1 MFDPQTAPIFKAVK
15 LSKIFSLKLVRF
27 FEVVFFLLFLFSLIN
42 IYSPIPFNF
51 KLPLN
56 LLYFSFFFWG
66 IFFLY
71 RCFFNQKLKNPEIK
85 NPENLA
91 EFLDFEAAKAV
102 DFALLNEGDFT
113 LLLLLYLLSS
123 DKLGFIPKRLLLDQ
137 EKIKNELKEKII
149 GTRKDLREVE
159 ETLSLILRK
168 TWRKITIFDLLPALI
183 ETEPLLREF
192 LESRHLSKDDVKEV
206 CLWQKRILSEEER
219 KKRFWE
225 KENLLRKGA
234 LFEDWTAGYT
244 INLDDFSTDLTRR
257 ERNNLLSETFLH
269 KKEIERLENALIKTE
284 RNCALLVGDV
294 GVGRTEIIKNFVRKI
309 NQGES
314 FPSLNYQ
321 RVLEIDMPLLISTG
335 KRGGDINGILKL
347 IFEEAV
353 AAGNVILVIKDIH
366 NFINR
371 EVNVESADNV
381 DISFVLS
388 QYISFPS
395 FRLIG
400 TTTYEGFHKIVQ
412 QVPEIQSQFEKIEIK
427 SPTKKETLL
436 ILEDE
441 VLKIEE
447 EAKVFF
453 PFQSIKEIIDLSDRY
468 IQTVPFPKKAVDLL
482 EEVVI
487 YALRVKGTQEIT
499 PDVVEAL
506 ISEKTEI
513 PVEKVAQKEK
523 EVLLNLEDL
532 IHQRLI
538 DQEEAVSEVAN
549 ALRRARADIQ
559 ERKKTIGNF
568 LFLGPTGVGK
578 TETAKCLAKV
588 YFGSEK
594 KMIRLDMSEYQ
605 TLDSIDRL
613 IGTPTEPGYFT
624 TKVREDPFSLILLD
638 EIEKA
643 HPNILNLFLQ
653 VFDEGN
659 LTDGAGRSVDFK
671 NTIIIATSNAGA
683 ELIWEAVKE
692 GKNLEEYKEEFI
704 DELLKEGIF
713 KPEFLNRFDAVII
726 YKPLSK
732 ENLEKVAEVMLEDLK
747 KGLFE
752 KNIKFLPS
760 KDLIQKIVELGFN
773 PQFGAREMRRVIQ
786 NKIENNIAKAILAGE
801 IKEGNEI
808 EVDPITFEVKLIK

>member
-1 MFDPQTAPIFKAVK
+1 
-15 LSKIFSLKLVRF
+15 
-27 FEVVFFLLFLFSLIN
+27 
-42 IYSPIPFNF
+42 
-51 KLPLN
+51 
-56 LLYFSFFFWG
+56 
-66 IFFLY
+66 
-71 RCFFNQKLKNPEIK
+71 
-85 NPENLA
+85 
-91 EFLDFEAAKAV
+91 
-102 DFALLNEGDFT
+102 
-113 LLLLLYLLSS
+113 
-123 DKLGFIPKRLLLDQ
+123 
-137 EKIKNELKEKII
+137 
-149 GTRKDLREVE
+149 
-159 ETLSLILRK
+159 
-168 TWRKITIFDLLPALI
+168 
-183 ETEPLLREF
+183 
-192 LESRHLSKDDVKEV
+192 
-206 CLWQKRILSEEER
+206 
-219 KKRFWE
+219 
-225 KENLLRKGA
+225 
-234 LFEDWTAGYT
+234 
-244 INLDDFSTDLTRR
+244 
-257 ERNNLLSETFLH
+257 LSETFLH